1 MQIQHSCGCYTD
13 PRGDQESEQDMS
25 KHPNWHPRDYNSIE
39 ELNTELDRLEASH
52 TDGNLKTTGNWS
64 AGQIFD
70 HCSKPMKMAF
80 DGFFDE
86 QGNQV
91 HMPFLA
97 RVFGVL
103 VFKNLLGRSHMKPGI
118 KLPASA
124 SSMLPP
130 DDCSFEQGLE
140 AIRSQIA
147 RIENGERMT
156 MRSPVLGKSSQE
168 QWVLLHLDHCRM
180 HFGFLQYND

>member
-1 MQIQHSCGCYTD
+1 MGN
-13 PRGDQESEQDMS
+13 
-25 KHPNWHPRDYNSIE
+25 KHPNWHPRDYNTIE
-39 ELNTELDRLEASH
+39 ELNAELDRIEAAH
-52 TDGNLKTTGNWS
+52 QAGTLQTRGNWS
-64 AGQIFD
+64 TGQIFD
-70 HCSKPMKMAF
+70 HCSRPIKMAF

-86 QGNQV
+86 QENQV

-118 KLPASA
+118 KLPANA

-140 AIRSQIA
+140 ALRTQHA
-147 RIENGERMT
+147 RLENGERMT
-156 MRSPVLGKSSQE
+156 MRSPFLGKMRHE
-168 QWVLLHLDHCRM
+168 QWILMHLDHCRM
-180 HFGFLQYND
+180 HFGFIQVND